1 MSRWTSSS
9 PADVRWRRAQMSA
22 NNDIEGV
29 GRDEG
34 AERLL
39 ARLEDSG
46 ATVEGRREALL
57 SYFSK
62 KEKE

>member
-1 MSRWTSSS
+1 
-9 PADVRWRRAQMSA
+9 MSA

-29 GRDEG
+29 GHDEG

-46 ATVEGRREALL
+46 ATVEGRREALR

>member
-9 PADVRWRRAQMSA
+9 PSDVRWRRAQMSA

-29 GRDEG
+29 GHDEG

-39 ARLEDSG
+39 AHLEDSG
-46 ATVEGRREALL
+46 ATIEGRREALR